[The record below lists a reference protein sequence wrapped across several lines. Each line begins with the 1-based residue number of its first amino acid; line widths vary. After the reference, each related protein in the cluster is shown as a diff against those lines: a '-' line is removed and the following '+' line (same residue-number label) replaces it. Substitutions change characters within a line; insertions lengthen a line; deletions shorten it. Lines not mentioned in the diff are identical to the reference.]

1 MSFLRSLELSG
12 FKSFA
17 KNTTLTFEPG
27 ITGVVGPNGS
37 GKSNI
42 ADAIRWVLGEQSKK
56 AVRGK
61 ASVDMIFSGTS
72 KKAPMSL
79 AEVSLT
85 FDNSSK
91 RLPYD
96 YEEVVVT
103 RRLYRSG
110 DSEYLVNG
118 AKVRLGDLQHAFA
131 VAGIGAENYTV
142 IGQGLVDQVLS
153 QTPSQRRGLFEEA
166 AGIKQFQLKRDE
178 SRRKL
183 SETTTNLGRI
193 ADILRELE
201 PRLKTLRKQAA
212 GLAARESI
220 EAELGDAYLSL
231 YGHRFRG
238 LQQQLREEAAR
249 REELKKEFDSIQKE
263 LVVIDEE
270 VKSLRERQ
278 QGLRLHA
285 LLEQRT
291 ALRDEHESMDR
302 TAAEM
307 KMKIEVSKLALE
319 RSQEQITEAKN
330 RLTEVRDTQSNALP
344 EDTST
349 KKKLSTVETKLS
361 ELESQHRQL
370 QAQLAGAA
378 QGPNVDAI
386 MDVIERLEN
395 AIAKKATHSELAK
408 ITAELKKLTL
418 PLRGETDDTLIE
430 RAQQLLTE
438 RDELQLER
446 SELKVILARRDE
458 AQRLHEAAA
467 ERRRQEE
474 QALGN
479 HIEELGKKISN
490 DEKVWKDCNS
500 ELKKAVAAKEILD
513 PKLRDIEA
521 QIALEQQA
529 SMGDLEAVNEAEG
542 KRAAKQQNLESYR
555 TALGDNNVA
564 IAKLE
569 TRLEDL
575 VSEAK
580 SKLGSKFPAPEGTEL
595 PDISLGS
602 EEKISKLEK
611 RLMELGG
618 IDPDVA
624 AEHDAVEQR
633 FTFLSGQSND
643 LLKAKED
650 LEKIIAKLEVQSRSV
665 FKESF
670 EKIATEFSKYFTVL
684 FGGGA
689 ANLELIQDD
698 GEEERAAEYGIDI
711 KAQPP
716 GKRVQS
722 LAMLS
727 GGERALTSVALLFA
741 ILTVNPSPFV
751 MLDEV
756 DAALDEANTSRF
768 ADLLGQLS
776 EQTQFIVVTHNRDT
790 MRSAQRL
797 YGVTMDETGIST
809 LLSIK
814 LPEAERVA
822 A

>member
-17 KNTTLTFEPG
+17 KHTTLTFEPG

-118 AKVRLGDLQHAFA
+118 TRVRLGDLQHAFA

-183 SETTTNLGRI
+183 TETTTNLGRI

-220 EAELGDAYLSL
+220 ESDLKDARLAF
-231 YGHRFRG
+231 YGHRFRAW
-238 LQQQLREEAAR
+238 QRELRDESAR
-249 REELKKEFDSIQKE
+249 RDELKQEFESIEKE
-263 LVVIDEE
+263 LATIDAE
-270 VKSLRERQ
+270 VKALRERQ

-291 ALRDEHESMDR
+291 TWRDEHETHDR

-307 KMKIEVSKLALE
+307 KMTIEVANHTLE
-319 RSQEQITEAKN
+319 RAEEQITEAKH
-330 RLTEVRDTQSNALP
+330 RLADVHDTGAEKPSH
-344 EDTST
+344 DTSAA
-349 KKKLSTVETKLS
+349 KRLAEVETELTKL
-361 ELESQHRQL
+361 EEQHGRL

-378 QGPNVDAI
+378 QSPNVEAI
-386 MDVIERLEN
+386 FDVIERLEE
-395 AIAKKATHSELAK
+395 AIARKATRTELAK
-408 ITAELKKLTL
+408 IVAELKKLAR
-418 PLRGETDDTLIE
+418 PLRGETDETLLE
-430 RAQQLLTE
+430 QAQQLLKQ

-446 SELKVILARRDE
+446 SELKVVIARRDE
-458 AQRLHEAAA
+458 ARRLHEAAA
-467 ERRRQEE
+467 ERRLQEE
-474 QALGN
+474 KALQN
-479 HIEELGKKISN
+479 HVAQLQQKIAQ
-490 DEKVWKDCNS
+490 EQTKRRDCES
-500 ELKKAVAAKEILD
+500 ALKKAVTAKEALA

-529 SMGDLEAVNEAEG
+529 SMGDLEAVNTAEE
-542 KRAAKQQNLESYR
+542 KRSAKQRNLESYR
-555 TALGDNNVA
+555 SALGENNIS

-580 SKLGSKFPAPEGTEL
+580 SKLEGAFPPEAEAEL
-595 PDISLGS
+595 PELAQGS
-602 EEKISKLEK
+602 EDQIARLEK

-618 IDPDVA
+618 IDPEVA
-624 AEHDAVEQR
+624 AEHDAVEER
-633 FTFLSGQSND
+633 FSFLSEQSGD
-643 LLKAKED
+643 LVKAKDD
-650 LEKIIAKLEVQSRSV
+650 LEKIIAKLEAQSRTV

-670 EKIATEFSKYFTVL
+670 EKIADEFTRYFTVL
-684 FGGGA
+684 FGGGTA
-689 ANLELIQDD
+689 KLELMQEQTDD
-698 GEEERAAEYGIDI
+698 GGAGEYGIDI

-776 EQTQFIVVTHNRDT
+776 QQTQFIVVTHNRDT
-790 MRSAQRL
+790 MRSAERL

-814 LPEAERVA
+814 LPEAERVVA
-822 A
+822 